1 MKRFLVLIFIGFLV
15 ISCNGFFE
23 KLDDLSYDKGR
34 ERLIQ
39 NIEKPFNGIVIDTF
53 SYRKNLRATDI
64 VLNSGDT
71 IFPTNDQV
79 MKVIQI
85 GDSIYKNKSDNY
97 LYIFSRKNDEIK
109 KLWFLKIPQ
118 KYRDDERFPEGWRTK
133 WMESTIKE

>member
-1 MKRFLVLIFIGFLV
+1 MKRFLAITFVGFLFT
-15 ISCNGFFE
+15 SCNGFFN
-23 KLDDLSYDKGR
+23 KLDELSYDKGR
-34 ERLIQ
+34 ERLIE

-71 IFPTNDQV
+71 IFPTNGQV

-85 GDSIYKNKSDNY
+85 GDSIYKKKSDNY
-97 LYIFSRKNDEIK
+97 LYIYSRNNNQIE

-118 KYRDDERFPEGWRTK
+118 KYRDDERFPEEWRTK
-133 WMESTIKE
+133 WMESTVKD